1 MQAAIYRLRE
11 RGVRLPRPKEPVLGQ
26 LSLRPHKVGTN
37 DPEALMA
44 ELALEDGG
52 IALPALHKAVVRR
65 VTNGGMVIRGT
76 EIVSRGGSKGRVQVF
91 AQTWWCLVLTEQV
104 MQEVFDLNPMAS
116 K

>member
-1 MQAAIYRLRE
+1 
-11 RGVRLPRPKEPVLGQ
+11 
-26 LSLRPHKVGTN
+26 
-37 DPEALMA
+37 MA